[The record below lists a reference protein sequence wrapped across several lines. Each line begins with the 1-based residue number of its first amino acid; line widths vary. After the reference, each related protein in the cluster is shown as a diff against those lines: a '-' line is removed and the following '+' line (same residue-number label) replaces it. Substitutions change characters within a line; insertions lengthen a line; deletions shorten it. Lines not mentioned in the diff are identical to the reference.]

1 MKVSILL
8 PYKENFSPNYPGA
21 VSLFVKDTTLFS
33 KYKNNIKIFGSTHY
47 KKKLLKN
54 YINIKSKKKIFQSNN
69 KLFVYD
75 FIKSE
80 KKINSDVIEVHNRPK
95 YVKLI
100 KNNTKAKIL
109 LYFHNDPLSMP
120 GSKTLQER
128 NNLLENSNK
137 IIFNS
142 NWSKN
147 RFMLGLSNEVYN
159 DKLITIYQSASKTKI
174 NFNKKEKLISF
185 IGKLNIAK
193 GYDLFG
199 GAIIKILNKHKDW
212 KAVVIG
218 DEPREK
224 IIIKHKNLIL
234 LGFKSH
240 QYILNKLKKIS
251 ISVVCSRWE
260 EPFGRTSLE
269 ACSRGCATI
278 ISNKG
283 GLPETTK
290 HAVIVKNL
298 TENSLFNKIDYLI
311 KNKNKRTEIQ
321 KNNYKDFTFNH
332 KFIANKID
340 NLRQYII
347 DQNKLKKTQLNKNL
361 KLKILHITNFNER
374 YDGRLHYNTGRRLN
388 NGFIK
393 LGHNVLALSDRDFVN
408 RSKSITDIYG
418 TTSLNKKI
426 LNIFKT
432 FKPNLIVMGHADG
445 VAKKTLLKIKKS
457 DENIKLAQW
466 FLDPVTKFGPDYT
479 KNKYRILDKSNL
491 VDSTFV
497 TTHPSAIK
505 FKIKKSYYLPNPCDE
520 SFETLKNYDYK
531 CEKDVFFGMSHGVHR
546 GKLKRGKTD
555 DREMFINRLMKSC
568 KNVKFDIYGM
578 NEKQPIWGTE
588 FIKVISNSKMG
599 LNLSRGKPVKYYT
612 SDRISQLI
620 GNGLLTFIDKK
631 TKLENII
638 PPKSAVFYKDLN
650 DLIKKIKKFKQ
661 NDKSRIK
668 IAKNGRYLYHKYFNS
683 SLVADYI
690 IKKTFDVNYSKKFH
704 WEK

>member
-1 MKVSILL
+1 MKISILL

-21 VSLFVKDTTLFS
+21 VSLFVKDTSVLS
-33 KYKNNIKIFGSTHY
+33 KYNNSIKIYGNTNY
-47 KKKLLKN
+47 RKKLLNN
-54 YINIKSKKKIFQSNN
+54 YINVKLNKKFFQSNN
-69 KLFVYD
+69 ILYV
-75 FIKSE
+75 KSFLRHE
-80 KKINSDVIEVHNRPK
+80 KKRNSNIVEIHNRPK
-95 YVKLI
+95 YLELI
-100 KNNTKAKIL
+100 RKNSKAKIF
-109 LYFHNDPLSMP
+109 LYFHNDPLTMA
-120 GSKTLQER
+120 GSKTIIER
-128 NNLLENSNK
+128 INLLKNSDK

-142 NWSKN
+142 NWSKE
-147 RFMLGLSNEVYN
+147 RFLTHLNSPYDK
-159 DKLITIYQSASKTKI
+159 DKLLTIYQSASKTKI

-199 GAIIKILNKHKDW
+199 SSVIKILNKHKDW
-212 KAVVIG
+212 KAIVIG

-224 IIIKHKNLIL
+224 IRFKHKNLKI

-240 QYILNKLKKIS
+240 KYILNILKKVS

-260 EPFGRTSLE
+260 EPFGRASLE

-290 HAVIVKNL
+290 HPIIIKNL
-298 TENSLFNKIDYLI
+298 TTDNLFKKINYLI
-311 KNKNKRTEIQ
+311 KNKKKRKLIQ
-321 KNNYKDFTFNH
+321 KKNYRDFIYSH
-332 KFIANKID
+332 QFITKKID
-340 NLRQYII
+340 NLRSNILTHYNSLKFKFKKNSII
-347 DQNKLKKTQLNKNL
+347 
-361 KLKILHITNFNER
+361 KILHITNFNER

-388 NGFIK
+388 NGFVK
-393 LGHNVLALSDRDFVN
+393 LGHNVLTLSDRDFVS
-408 RSKSITDIYG
+408 RSKSITDIHG
-418 TTSLNKKI
+418 TISLNKKI

-445 VAKKTLLKIKKS
+445 ISKETLLKIKHS
-457 DENIKLAQW
+457 DENIKFAQW
-466 FLDPVTKFGPDYT
+466 FLDPVTKFGPDYI
-479 KNKYRILDKSNL
+479 KNKNRILDKSNL

-497 TTHPSAIK
+497 TTHPSAIN

-520 SFETLKNYDYK
+520 SFETLKNYDHK

-546 GKLKRGKTD
+546 GKLKPGKSD
-555 DREMFINRLMKSC
+555 KREVFINNLVKNC
-568 KNVKFDIYGM
+568 KNIKFDIYGM
-578 NEKQPIWGTE
+578 HEKQPIWGTE
-588 FIKVISNSKMG
+588 FIKIISNSKMG

-620 GNGLLTFIDKK
+620 GNGLLTFIDKR

-638 PPKSAVFYKDLN
+638 PANCAVFYKNLN

-661 NDKSRIK
+661 NNKSRIK
-668 IAKNGRYLYHKYFNS
+668 IAKNGRYLYHKHFNS
-683 SLVADYI
+683 SLVADFI
-690 IKKTFDVNYSKKFH
+690 IKKTFAFNYSKKFY

>member
-21 VSLFVKDTTLFS
+21 VSLFVKDTCVIS
-33 KYKNNIKIFGSTHY
+33 KYKSSVKIYGNTNY
-47 KKKLLKN
+47 KKKLLDN
-54 YINIKSKKKIFQSNN
+54 YVNVKLHKKLLKSNN
-69 KLFVYD
+69 ILYVESFLKY
-75 FIKSE
+75 E
-80 KKINSDVIEVHNRPK
+80 KKRNSDIIEIHNRPK
-95 YVKLI
+95 YLNLV
-100 KNNTKAKIL
+100 KNNSKAKVF
-109 LYFHNDPLSMP
+109 LYFHNDPLSMS
-120 GSKTLQER
+120 GSKTITER
-128 NNLLENSNK
+128 VNLLKNSDK

-142 NWSKN
+142 NWSKK
-147 RFMLGLSNEVYN
+147 RFLTNLTDLYYK
-159 DKLITIYQSASKTKI
+159 DKLITIYQSAPKTKI

-185 IGKLNIAK
+185 IGKLNTAK

-199 GAIIKILNKHKDW
+199 SSIIKILNKHKDW

-224 IIIKHKNLIL
+224 IHFKHKNLKI

-240 QYILNKLKKIS
+240 KYILNILKKVS

-260 EPFGRTSLE
+260 EPFGRASLE

-290 HAVIVKNL
+290 HPVIINNL
-298 TENSLFNKIDYLI
+298 TINNLIKNINYLI
-311 KNKNKRTEIQ
+311 KNKKIRKLIQ
-321 KNNYKDFTFNH
+321 KNNYRDFTYSH
-332 KFIANKID
+332 QFITKKID
-340 NLRQYII
+340 NLRSNILTFYKSQKII
-347 DQNKLKKTQLNKNL
+347 FNKNSNI
-361 KLKILHITNFNER
+361 KILHITNFNER
-374 YDGRLHYNTGRRLN
+374 YDGRLHYNTGRRIN

-393 LGHNVLALSDRDFVN
+393 LGHNVLALSDRDFVS
-408 RSKSITDIYG
+408 RSKSITDIHG
-418 TTSLNKKI
+418 TIGLNKKI

-445 VAKKTLLKIKKS
+445 VSKATLHQIKKS
-457 DENIKLAQW
+457 DENIKFAQW
-466 FLDPVTKFGPDYT
+466 FLDPVTKFGPDYI
-479 KNKYRILDKSNL
+479 KNKSRILDKSNF
-491 VDSTFV
+491 VDCTFV
-497 TTHPSAIK
+497 TTHPSAIN

-520 SFETLKNYDYK
+520 SFETLKNYDHK

-546 GKLKRGKTD
+546 GKLKPGKSD
-555 DREMFINRLMKSC
+555 KREVFINNLVKNC
-568 KNVKFDIYGM
+568 KNIKFDIYGM
-578 NEKQPIWGTE
+578 HEKQPIWGTE
-588 FIKVISNSKMG
+588 FIKIISNSKMG

-683 SLVADYI
+683 TLVANYI
-690 IKKTFDVNYSKKFH
+690 IDRTLGIKSKYY